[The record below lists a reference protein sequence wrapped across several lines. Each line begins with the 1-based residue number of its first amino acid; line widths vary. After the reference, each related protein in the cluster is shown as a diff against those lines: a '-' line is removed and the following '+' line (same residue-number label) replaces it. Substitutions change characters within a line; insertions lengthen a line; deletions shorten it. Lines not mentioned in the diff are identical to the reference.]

1 MVEKE
6 IGKNNK
12 ILGNQTTE
20 VEPVEELSA
29 DEKENKEMEKLKKLE
44 NKNQIEG
51 NLNKKDKE
59 EFLNLTQNILKQE
72 EK

>member
-12 ILGNQTTE
+12 ILGYQTIE